1 LLGAIW
7 ADIILNLSLEFSSMH
22 TALKSLLRV
31 ISRAC
36 SDLWARR
43 PTPPW
48 EDEVFLEISKWKFEY
63 VFLVKI

>member
-1 LLGAIW
+1 
-7 ADIILNLSLEFSSMH
+7 MH